1 MIRVLVFTLCLQ
13 QLAFGWLH
21 TKTVKVQTGSN
32 FAGQFPPGALLSRP
46 EGSMALFGSSSL
58 QPWRVQRKWLP
69 VQRKPASVFSLL
81 ASTMP
86 LLKAGRRS
94 ADFQKYLPPESTLRI
109 TKALLRQKHT
119 FPEVPLSNA
128 VQDAVP
134 AAAKN
139 ARTLFFE
146 LILKLAVTFQVINR
160 KIFES
165 FRLSG
170 TVVSRTAP
178 QVGVDDGKTWAA
190 RKIVE
195 LSAVAATAVESTPV
209 VIDPT
214 VELTVLK
221 TCYAP
226 WTVKHLAMLAEAK
239 AAVAEAEAAPSVFSA
254 SKSKKS
260 YWPQRYW

>member
-1 MIRVLVFTLCLQ
+1 
-13 QLAFGWLH
+13 
-21 TKTVKVQTGSN
+21 
-32 FAGQFPPGALLSRP
+32 
-46 EGSMALFGSSSL
+46 
-58 QPWRVQRKWLP
+58 
-69 VQRKPASVFSLL
+69 
-81 ASTMP
+81 MP
-86 LLKAGRRS
+86 LLNAGRRS

-128 VQDAVP
+128 VQDAVLP

-178 QVGVDDGKTWAA
+178 QVAIDDGKTWAA
-190 RKIVE
+190 KKIVE
-195 LSAVAATAVESTPV
+195 LSVVSATAVEYTPE
-209 VIDPT
+209 VIDLPT
-214 VELTVLK
+214 VERTGPVLK

-239 AAVAEAEAAPSVFSA
+239 AAVAEAAPAVFSA